1 MAQQAV
7 LSDQDRVLMARHE
20 AMKGEAVETRRRD
33 FLRSI
38 SAATALPTLTSIL
51 RGETI
56 SSGQRPENPLN
67 AKLRD
72 LRSQFPRLRENI
84 DGRPLVYLDSA
95 ATTQRPR
102 AVLDALAGFYLHDNA
117 NPAKSLHTLA
127 RRSATLYDTAR
138 GTVARFLNAR
148 GPEEIVWTRG
158 TTEAINLVAASWGS
172 ANLGPGD
179 EVLAT
184 VSDHYS
190 NLVPWQLAAKRAN
203 TTLRILDVGDD
214 GRLRLEQLG
223 DLLSKRT
230 KLVTFPHV
238 SNVLGRI
245 NPAKE
250 ICERAHRA
258 GALVLVDAAQSVPH
272 FPVDVQDLDCD
283 FLAFSGHKMCG
294 PMGIG
299 VLWARRELLD
309 AMPPFQAGSN
319 MAHDAEI
326 GVAPHFAKG
335 GLKFEAGTPNVPG
348 AVGLAAAV
356 TFLESLDRKSLW
368 AREQA
373 LTRYALSSFTKVK
386 GLRILGPTEPSERVS
401 VFSFVVDNRQALEV
415 VTPLD
420 AMGIAVRGG
429 DLASLPLL
437 KRMGVTAAVRAS
449 CYAYT
454 SSEEIDR
461 LVVGLQG
468 KA

>member
-1 MAQQAV
+1 M
-7 LSDQDRVLMARHE
+7 
-20 AMKGEAVETRRRD
+20 ETRRRD

-38 SAATALPTLTSIL
+38 SAATALPTLRSIL
-51 RGETI
+51 G
-56 SSGQRPENPLN
+56 GQTAEAEQLSEHLAD

-72 LRSQFPRLRENI
+72 LRNQFPLLQESV

-102 AVLDALAGFYLHDNA
+102 EVLDSLTNFYLRDNA
-117 NPAKSLHTLA
+117 NPSKSLHALA

-138 GTVARFLNAR
+138 ATVARFLNAR

-158 TTEAINLVAASWGS
+158 TTEAINLVAASWGG

-179 EVLAT
+179 EVLVT

-190 NLVPWQLAAKRAN
+190 NLVPWQLAAKRSNA
-203 TTLRILDVGDD
+203 TLRILDVGDD
-214 GRLRLEQLG
+214 GRLRLDQLG
-223 DLLSKRT
+223 AFLSKRT

-272 FPVDVQDLDCD
+272 FPVDVQDLGCD
-283 FLAFSGHKMCG
+283 FLALSGHKMCG

-319 MAHDAEI
+319 MAHEVEI
-326 GVAPHFAKG
+326 ETVPTHFAEG

-348 AVGLAAAV
+348 AVGLAAAI
-356 TFLESLDRKSLW
+356 TFLESLDRKALW
-368 AREQA
+368 AREQE
-373 LTRYALSSFTKVK
+373 LTRYALASFTKLK
-386 GLRILGPTEPSERVS
+386 GLRILGPTEPNERIS
-401 VFSFVVDNRQALEV
+401 VFSFVVENRQPLEV
-415 VTPLD
+415 ARALD
-420 AMGIAVRGG
+420 AIGIAVRAG
-429 DLASLPLL
+429 DLASFPLL

-449 CYAYT
+449 CYVYT
-454 SSEEIDR
+454 TTEDIDR
-461 LVVGLQG
+461 LIVGLQG
-468 KA
+468 KV